1 MWRRDRT
8 GPERG
13 EHRAFGKKIEIMSS
27 RDHYL
32 RLILVEDEANDGKEI
47 VNLLRSGGCPVLVER
62 VENAT
67 DMKRLLEEDEWDM
80 VMARLPHE
88 QFRPM
93 DVLAE
98 TVRSGQDLSFL
109 VLTDQSD
116 EYGNEVME
124 LLRAGARGIVSTYS
138 PEHFRL
144 VVGRELQDLEA
155 RRAQRYFTQRYFD
168 SERRVRELLESSRD
182 AIAYVKDGVYT
193 YANQAYLKRFGFA
206 GLWELQGELLLETI
220 AEEDRNKVKSSLRSL
235 TEEGPESGEGEL
247 RVQARNTDGRHFDTA
262 MELRPTTLGGEPCVQ
277 ITIREQS
284 RSKELEER
292 VRRLKNIDPITG
304 LFNRQYFLRRLN
316 AEVKRAKEGK
326 TKGALLY
333 IEIDNFKKVQE
344 QLGVA
349 VSDQLL
355 VDIARVLRRK
365 GNLVQGL
372 SRFYTNIFTA
382 VVRNCN
388 ASTVGKIAELLR
400 AMIERHVSEIRGRS
414 IHSTCSIGV
423 TLINESTPSAQEAL
437 ARASKACAESR
448 EAGGNRVTQ
457 FVPVV
462 EDMAERKMQTEWVRR
477 IRKALD
483 EGGLRLLFQPIVS
496 LHGEP
501 GEKYEVLLRMSEDGQ
516 DVSPAEF
523 IPVAHEI
530 GLLPEVERWVIAHAI
545 RALAER
551 QGKGLN
557 TKLFVKLSEDSVGD
571 ESLLLWIGQQLRR
584 LGVDGDG
591 LVFEIREE
599 CALDH
604 LGVVTKLVNGLR
616 KLGCGVAL
624 DRFGVAPNAI
634 MLQKRLRVPYLKID
648 GSLITTLDE
657 NPESRERVQRINQIA
672 RETGG
677 ATIAQFVESANSLS
691 LLWQAGVNYIQGYF
705 VQEPSASMQYD
716 FTGEAS

>member
-1 MWRRDRT
+1 
-8 GPERG
+8 
-13 EHRAFGKKIEIMSS
+13 MSS
-27 RDHYL
+27 KEHYL

-47 VNLLRSGGCPVLVER
+47 INLLRSGGCPVLAER

-67 DMKRLLEEDEWDM
+67 DMRRLLDEGEWDM
-80 VMARLPHE
+80 VMARLPHRD
-88 QFRPM
+88 FPPM

-98 TVRSGQDLSFL
+98 AVRSGQDLSFL
-109 VLTDQSD
+109 VLTDEPS
-116 EYGNEVME
+116 ENSNEVME
-124 LLRAGARGIVSTYS
+124 LLRGGARGIVSTYS
-138 PEHFRL
+138 PEHLRL

-155 RRAQRYFTQRYFD
+155 RRAQRYFTQKYLD
-168 SERRVRELLESSRD
+168 SERRARELLESSRD
-182 AIAYVKDGVYT
+182 AIAYVKDGVYV

-206 GLWELQGELLLETI
+206 GLWELQGELFLESI
-220 AEEDRNKVKSSLRSL
+220 AEENRNEVKSTLRDL
-235 TEEGPESGEGEL
+235 TSEEQEQESGEL
-247 RVQARNTDGRHFDTA
+247 RVQARNTDGRHFDA
-262 MELRPTTLGGEPCVQ
+262 RMEFRPATLRGEPCIQV
-277 ITIREQS
+277 TIREQS
-284 RSKELEER
+284 HSKELEER
-292 VRRLKNIDPITG
+292 VRQLKNIDPITG
-304 LFNRQYFLRRLN
+304 LFNRQYFLRRLG

-326 TKGALLY
+326 VKGALFY

-349 VSDQLL
+349 ASDQLL
-355 VDIARVLRRK
+355 VDIARVLRQK
-365 GNLVQGL
+365 GNLAQGL

-382 VVRNCN
+382 VARNCN
-388 ASTVGKIAELLR
+388 AATAGKIAELLR
-400 AMIERHVSEIRGRS
+400 AMIERHVSEIRGHT

-423 TLINESTPSAQEAL
+423 TLINESVPDVQEVL

-462 EDMAERKMQTEWVRR
+462 EDMAERKMQTEWINR

-483 EGGLRLLFQPIVS
+483 QGGLRLLFQPIVS

-501 GEKYEVLLRMSEDGQ
+501 GEKYEVLLRMTEDGQ
-516 DVSPAEF
+516 DISPAEF
-523 IPVAHEI
+523 IPVAHEA
-530 GLLPEVERWVIAHAI
+530 GLLPEVERWVISHAI
-545 RALAER
+545 EALAER

-557 TKLFVKLSEDSVGD
+557 TKLFVKLSEDSLRD
-571 ESLLLWIGQQLRR
+571 DSLLLWIGQQLRQA
-584 LGVDGDG
+584 GANGEG
-591 LVFEIREE
+591 LIFEIREE
-599 CALDH
+599 CALSC
-604 LGVVTKLVNGLR
+604 LTRVTKLVSGLQ
-616 KLGCGVAL
+616 KLGCGIAL

-634 MLQKRLRVPYLKID
+634 MLQKRLRAPYLKID

-657 NPESRERVQRINQIA
+657 NPESREKVHRINQVA

>member
-1 MWRRDRT
+1 
-8 GPERG
+8 
-13 EHRAFGKKIEIMSS
+13 MSS
-27 RDHYL
+27 KEHYL

-47 VNLLRSGGCPVLVER
+47 INLLRSGGCPVLAER

-67 DMKRLLEEDEWDM
+67 DMRRLLDEGEWDM
-80 VMARLPHE
+80 VMARLPHRD
-88 QFRPM
+88 FPPM

-98 TVRSGQDLSFL
+98 AVRSGQDLSFL
-109 VLTDQSD
+109 VLTDEPS
-116 EYGNEVME
+116 ENSNEVME
-124 LLRAGARGIVSTYS
+124 LLRGGARGIVSTYS
-138 PEHFRL
+138 PEHLRL

-155 RRAQRYFTQRYFD
+155 RRAQRYFTQKYLD
-168 SERRVRELLESSRD
+168 SERRARELLESSRD
-182 AIAYVKDGVYT
+182 AIAYVKDGVYV

-206 GLWELQGELLLETI
+206 GLWELQGELFLESI
-220 AEEDRNKVKSSLRSL
+220 AEENRNEVKSTLRDL
-235 TEEGPESGEGEL
+235 TSEEQEQESGEL
-247 RVQARNTDGRHFDTA
+247 RVQAGNTDGRHFDA
-262 MELRPTTLGGEPCVQ
+262 RMEFRPATLRGEPCIQV
-277 ITIREQS
+277 TIREQS
-284 RSKELEER
+284 HSKELEER
-292 VRRLKNIDPITG
+292 VRQLKNIDPITG
-304 LFNRQYFLRRLN
+304 LFNRQYFLRRLG

-326 TKGALLY
+326 VKGALFY

-349 VSDQLL
+349 ASDQLL
-355 VDIARVLRRK
+355 VDLARVLRQK
-365 GNLVQGL
+365 GNLAQGL

-382 VVRNCN
+382 VARNCN
-388 ASTVGKIAELLR
+388 AATAGKIAELLR
-400 AMIERHVSEIRGRS
+400 AMIERHVSEIRGHT

-423 TLINESTPSAQEAL
+423 TLINESVPDVQEVL

-462 EDMAERKMQTEWVRR
+462 EDMAERKMQTEWINR

-483 EGGLRLLFQPIVS
+483 QGGLRLLFQPIVS

-501 GEKYEVLLRMSEDGQ
+501 GEKYEVLLRMTEDGQ
-516 DVSPAEF
+516 DISPAEF
-523 IPVAHEI
+523 IPVAHEA
-530 GLLPEVERWVIAHAI
+530 GLLPEVERWVISHAI
-545 RALAER
+545 EALAER

-557 TKLFVKLSEDSVGD
+557 TKLFVKLSEDSLRD
-571 ESLLLWIGQQLRR
+571 DSLLLWIGQQLRQA
-584 LGVDGDG
+584 GANGEG
-591 LVFEIREE
+591 LIFEIREE
-599 CALDH
+599 CALSC
-604 LGVVTKLVNGLR
+604 LTRVTKLVSGLQ
-616 KLGCGVAL
+616 KLGCGIAL

-634 MLQKRLRVPYLKID
+634 MLQKRLRAPYLKID

-657 NPESRERVQRINQIA
+657 NPESREKVHRINQVA

>member
-1 MWRRDRT
+1 
-8 GPERG
+8 
-13 EHRAFGKKIEIMSS
+13 MSS
-27 RDHYL
+27 KEHYL
-32 RLILVEDEANDGKEI
+32 RLILVEEEANDGKEI
-47 VNLLRSGGCPVLVER
+47 INLLRSGGCPVLAER

-67 DMKRLLEEDEWDM
+67 DMRRLLDEGEWDM
-80 VMARLPHE
+80 VMARLPHRD
-88 QFRPM
+88 FPPM

-98 TVRSGQDLSFL
+98 AVRSGQDLSFL
-109 VLTDQSD
+109 VLTDEPS
-116 EYGNEVME
+116 ENSNEVME
-124 LLRAGARGIVSTYS
+124 LLRGGARGIVSTYS
-138 PEHFRL
+138 PEHLRL

-155 RRAQRYFTQRYFD
+155 RRAQRYFTQKYLD
-168 SERRVRELLESSRD
+168 SERRARELLESSRD
-182 AIAYVKDGVYT
+182 AIAYVKDGVYV

-206 GLWELQGELLLETI
+206 GLWELQGELFLESI
-220 AEEDRNKVKSSLRSL
+220 AEENRNEVKSTLRDL
-235 TEEGPESGEGEL
+235 TSEEQEQESGEL
-247 RVQARNTDGRHFDTA
+247 RVQARNTDGRHFDA
-262 MELRPTTLGGEPCVQ
+262 RMEFRPATLRGEPCIQV
-277 ITIREQS
+277 TIREQS
-284 RSKELEER
+284 HSKELEER
-292 VRRLKNIDPITG
+292 VRQLKNIDPITG
-304 LFNRQYFLRRLN
+304 LFNRQYFLRRLG

-326 TKGALLY
+326 VKGALFY

-349 VSDQLL
+349 ASDQLL
-355 VDIARVLRRK
+355 VDLARVLRQK
-365 GNLVQGL
+365 GNLAQGL

-382 VVRNCN
+382 VARNCN
-388 ASTVGKIAELLR
+388 AATAGKIAELLR
-400 AMIERHVSEIRGRS
+400 AMIERHVSEIRGHT

-423 TLINESTPSAQEAL
+423 TLINESVPDVQEVL

-462 EDMAERKMQTEWVRR
+462 EDMAERKMQTEWINR

-483 EGGLRLLFQPIVS
+483 QGGLRLLFQPIVS

-501 GEKYEVLLRMSEDGQ
+501 GEKYEVLLRMTEDGQ
-516 DVSPAEF
+516 DISPAEF
-523 IPVAHEI
+523 IPVAHEA
-530 GLLPEVERWVIAHAI
+530 GLLPEVERWVISHAI
-545 RALAER
+545 EALAER

-557 TKLFVKLSEDSVGD
+557 TKLFVKLSEDSLRD
-571 ESLLLWIGQQLRR
+571 DSLLLWIGQQLRQA
-584 LGVDGDG
+584 GANGEG
-591 LVFEIREE
+591 LIFEIREE
-599 CALDH
+599 CALSC
-604 LGVVTKLVNGLR
+604 LTRVTKLVSGLQ
-616 KLGCGVAL
+616 KLGCGIAL

-634 MLQKRLRVPYLKID
+634 MLQKRLRAPYLKID

-657 NPESRERVQRINQIA
+657 NPESREKVHRINQVA